1 MLSGLQTNNS
11 SYIKE
16 REVFNHSRDFNEAP
30 RKTGT
35 NFRGTKRGFSYNK
48 SNNKPFKDPDV
59 WDPPSPR
66 QMPDKRV
73 SKNSNNSNNYNIRS
87 RNNQPV
93 KKRKSQDPNGKK

>member
-1 MLSGLQTNNS
+1 MYMLSGLQTNNS

-59 WDPPSPR
+59 WDPPTP
-66 QMPDKRV
+66 P
-73 SKNSNNSNNYNIRS
+73 
-87 RNNQPV
+87 NNQRKAQAKQWNKNPPGGQGGA
-93 KKRKSQDPNGKK
+93 KRPGAAAAQ